1 LPEGQKVYNALKARR
16 CPFLGVIVL
25 KHSRMTLV
33 SKIEGPIVA
42 AELMIQL
49 NNLIA
54 ENEQDLVTARVDRE
68 NRSQTQLIRQQQDE
82 AYLESLKADQEKAKQ
97 RQKQMEES
105 RRAEELEKQKIA
117 EEKARENVMLLF
129 NYLKT

>member
-1 LPEGQKVYNALKARR
+1 
-16 CPFLGVIVL
+16 
-25 KHSRMTLV
+25 MTLV

-54 ENEQDLVTARVDRE
+54 ENEQDLVTARIDRE

-82 AYLESLKADQEKAKQ
+82 AYLESLKADQEKAKL

-117 EEKARENVMLLF
+117 EEKERENVMLLF
-129 NYLKT
+129 NYLII

>member
-1 LPEGQKVYNALKARR
+1 MPEGQKVYNALKARR